1 MYEHKGSMVVQPIT
15 LQGNIVGGLSTK
27 ICHNPAL
34 FDTRLKLGMIIPQ
47 YLSFWNHPGDESK
60 NCQKFLF

>member
-1 MYEHKGSMVVQPIT
+1 MSLNV
-15 LQGNIVGGLSTK
+15 IVGGLSAK

-47 YLSFWNHPGDESK
+47 
-60 NCQKFLF
+60 